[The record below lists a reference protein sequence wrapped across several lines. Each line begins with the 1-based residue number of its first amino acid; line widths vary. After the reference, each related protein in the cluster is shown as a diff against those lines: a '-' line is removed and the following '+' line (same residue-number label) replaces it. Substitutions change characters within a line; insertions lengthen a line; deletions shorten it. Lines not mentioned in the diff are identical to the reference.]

1 MDAFAAAQTNT
12 WLVVAMLLAYLLGRR
27 LLPRYS
33 VMLTLAVGIAVAL
46 LQHKIQWSA
55 VQPGLTMPV
64 FTMPSFSW
72 QAAISLA
79 LPLFVVTMASQN
91 LPGVAIIRGSGFDLP
106 ISKLITMTG
115 LATLLLAPFGAF
127 GINLAA
133 ITAAICMGPESHPDK
148 ARRYTAAVV
157 CGVIYVLIGWF
168 GVVIAGLLTAF
179 PHELVVAIAGI
190 ALLGTIG
197 GGLHTALQGEQYREA
212 ALITFLV
219 AVSGVT
225 IAGIGSA
232 FWAVVAGS
240 LALFVQHYGKR
251 RSV

>member
-1 MDAFAAAQTNT
+1 MIA
-12 WLVVAMLLAYLLGRR
+12 
-27 LLPRYS
+27 
-33 VMLTLAVGIAVAL
+33 LTQG
-46 LQHKIQWSA
+46 KIQWSA
-55 VQPGLTMPV
+55 VQPGLTFPV
-64 FTMPSFSW
+64 FTMPAFSV

-91 LPGVAIIRGSGFDLP
+91 LPGVAVIRGTGYDLP
-106 ISKLITMTG
+106 VSKLITITG
-115 LATLLLAPFGAF
+115 LATLVLAPFGGYAL
-127 GINLAA
+127 NLAA
-133 ITAAICMGPESHPDK
+133 ISAAICMGPEAHPDK

-157 CGVIYVLIGWF
+157 AGVLYALVGCF
-168 GVVIAGLLTAF
+168 GVVIAGLLIAF

-197 GGLHTALQGEQYREA
+197 NGLFVAMQSEQYREA

-232 FWAVVAGS
+232 FWGVVAGG

-251 RSV
+251 QAP